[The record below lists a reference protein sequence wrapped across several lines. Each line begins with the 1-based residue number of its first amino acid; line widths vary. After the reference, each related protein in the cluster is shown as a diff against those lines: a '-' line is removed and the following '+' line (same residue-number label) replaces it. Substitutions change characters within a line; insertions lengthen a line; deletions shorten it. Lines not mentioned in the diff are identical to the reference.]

1 MYANLVDF
9 SLWAGFSCFIFAAM
23 AQKKLERFAAI
34 KTFSNVLE
42 YPTAMQGKWGD
53 FFRNQNPLVLE
64 LACGRGEYTVGLA
77 KLFPQQNFVGVDVKG
92 NRMFIGAKKCLTE
105 NIENAGFLRTQ
116 IEKLADYFAPGEV
129 DEIWITFPDP
139 QLRIS
144 KAKKRLTHPRFLRLY
159 QQILRPAGFIHLKTD
174 SPDLYLFTK
183 KVAELY
189 GLNIVE
195 DSDNIYNEASIK
207 EELKIKTHYESL
219 DIAQS
224 KKIHYLKFMLPEV
237 IKNIDEHLQEILR
250 DEE

>member
-1 MYANLVDF
+1 
-9 SLWAGFSCFIFAAM
+9 M

-34 KTFSNVLE
+34 KTFANVLE
-42 YPTAMQGKWGD
+42 YPHAMQARWNG
-53 FFRNQNPLVLE
+53 FFKNKNPLVLE

-77 KLFPQQNFVGVDVKG
+77 KLFPQQNFIGVDVKG

-105 NIENAGFLRTQ
+105 NISNAAFLRTQ
-116 IEKLADYFAPGEV
+116 IEKLADYFAAGEV

-159 QQILRPAGFIHLKTD
+159 QQILKPGGFIHLKTD
-174 SPDLYLFTK
+174 SPDLYRFTK
-183 KVAELY
+183 RVAELY
-189 GLNIVE
+189 DLNIVE
-195 DSDNIYNEASIK
+195 DSDNVYNEAIIK

-224 KKIHYLKFMLPEV
+224 KKIHYLKFSLPV
-237 IKNIDEHLQEILR
+237 TIKNIDEQLQEILK

>member
-1 MYANLVDF
+1 
-9 SLWAGFSCFIFAAM
+9 M

-34 KTFSNVLE
+34 KTFTNVLE
-42 YPTAMQGKWGD
+42 YPPAMKGKWNG
-53 FFRNQNPLVLE
+53 FFKNLNPLVLE

-77 KLFPQQNFVGVDVKG
+77 TLFPQHNFLGVDVKG
-92 NRMFIGAKKCLTE
+92 NRMFIGAKKCLAE
-105 NIENAGFLRTQ
+105 NITNAGFLRTQ

-139 QLRIS
+139 QLRVS

-159 QQILRPAGFIHLKTD
+159 QQILKPGGFIHLKTD
-174 SPDLYLFTK
+174 SPDLYHFTK

-189 GLNIVE
+189 GLTIIEDAENVYSEAIV
-195 DSDNIYNEASIK
+195 K

-224 KKIHYLKFMLPEV
+224 KKIHYLKFTLPAI
-237 IKNIDEHLQEILR
+237 IKNIDEQLQETLR
-250 DEE
+250 NEE

>member
-1 MYANLVDF
+1 
-9 SLWAGFSCFIFAAM
+9 M

-42 YPTAMQGKWGD
+42 YPVEMKGKWKD
-53 FFRNQNPLVLE
+53 LFKNTNPLILE

-77 KLFPQQNFVGVDVKG
+77 TLFPQRNFVGVDVKG
-92 NRMFIGAKKCLTE
+92 NRMYIGAKKCLAAKML
-105 NIENAGFLRTQ
+105 NAAFLRTQ
-116 IEKLADYFAPGEV
+116 IEKLADYFIAGEV

-159 QQILRPAGFIHLKTD
+159 DQILKPGGFIHLKTD

-183 KVAELY
+183 RVAALY
-189 GLNIVE
+189 DVTIVE
-195 DSDNIYNEASIK
+195 DWENIYAEPHIK
-207 EELKIKTHYESL
+207 DELKIKTHYESL

-224 KKIHYLKFMLPEV
+224 KKIHYLKFTLPAV
-237 IKNIDEHLQEILR
+237 IKNIDDQLQEILR
-250 DEE
+250 DEEQLG